1 MLDEFLIILA
11 AQPVVPAL
19 AALAIDRLWPRAS
32 ARPPAPVARV
42 VAALVERLNRAG
54 RPAATRQMRGF
65 LLWSLVSLLALGAG
79 FAVADGLRQLL
90 PPLAVSLAEAA
101 LMAAG
106 IGFAA
111 ARAAAGRAVE
121 GVAGLAPARAA
132 SVATVACDRLAGR
145 LTDGPVALVL
155 GWLLLGLP
163 GVFMLKAGQWLVHGV
178 EADREGAFG
187 RAVRACHAVVT
198 LPAAVVAGILIGFGR
213 LPARGLDPAADAL
226 RAALVRRGFDAAAPA
241 ERVAAARLLV
251 DRAHALWLLA
261 LIIGGL
267 LAAGLG

>member
-19 AALAIDRLWPRAS
+19 AALLIDRLWPRAS
-32 ARPPAPVARV
+32 ARPPEMVARV
-42 VAALVERLNRAG
+42 VASLVERLNREG

-79 FAVADGLRQLL
+79 LAVADGLRQWL

-111 ARAAAGRAVE
+111 ARATALRAAE
-121 GVAGLAPARAA
+121 GVASLVPARAV

-145 LTDGPVALVL
+145 LADGPVALVL

-163 GVFMLKAGQWLVHGV
+163 GVFMLKAGQWLVNGV
-178 EADREGAFG
+178 ETDRDGAFG
-187 RAVRACHAVVT
+187 RAVRACHALVT
-198 LPAAVVAGILIGFGR
+198 LPASMIAAVLIGFGR
-213 LPARGLDPAADAL
+213 PPVRGLDPAADAL
-226 RAALVRRGFDAAAPA
+226 RAALLRRGFDAAAPA

-251 DRAHALWLLA
+251 DRAHALWLLV

-267 LAAGLG
+267 LAAGLV